1 MLQGEVLSIDRAS
14 FDLTGGRDRWLY
26 RVASK
31 HAGGA
36 GEVCFATA
44 MPTLFEK
51 SGTFVLHGLF
61 KLDQTGQ

>member
-51 SGTFVLHGLF
+51 SGT
-61 KLDQTGQ
+61 